1 MSGMRFEPRGRIR
14 GSGGG
19 RAGAALVRLTAA
31 LALASGCSG
40 GDERTDVAL
49 PADPGR
55 ALEQSAAALR
65 EQGTFSFEAS
75 FTRVKA
81 TAPDDVEE
89 YATSKGALDLRAGAG
104 RAELELA
111 NIFPEGIE
119 NPLGDEPVRYR
130 WSGASLT
137 ITLSGQTRTI
147 SRARAHADSAL
158 VPRYPD
164 EVESLDE
171 VLAKPLRARLVDRD
185 DRAAHYAFA
194 YDAKAAGRLGIPAEL
209 NAAFEQALYG
219 PRLELEAWI
228 EDDGLPHKLSY
239 AIHLKAARGGFNLN
253 LPARTVRV
261 TYELDD
267 FGDEFDPEG

>member
-1 MSGMRFEPRGRIR
+1 
-14 GSGGG
+14 
-19 RAGAALVRLTAA
+19 LTAL
-31 LALASGCSG
+31 LALASGCG
-40 GDERTDVAL
+40 GEDEQAAPPL
-49 PADPGR
+49 PADAAT
-55 ALEQSAAALR
+55 ALTQSAADLR
-65 EQGTFSFEAS
+65 QQGTFTFEAS

-89 YATSKGALDLRAGAG
+89 YATAEGAIDLREGAG
-104 RAELELA
+104 RAQLALA
-111 NIFPEGIE
+111 NIFPEGVE

-130 WSGASLT
+130 WSDASLT

-147 SRARAHADSAL
+147 SRARAQADTAL

-164 EVESLDE
+164 EVESLDD
-171 VLAKPLRARLVDRD
+171 VLAKPIDARLLDRD
-185 DRAAHYAFA
+185 GSTAHYAFA
-194 YDAKAAGRLGIPAEL
+194 YDAKAAGRRGIPAEL

-239 AIHLKAARGGFNLN
+239 AIHLKPARAGFNLK

-267 FGDEFDPEG
+267 FGNEFDPNG